1 MLPRS
6 EFLKES
12 YFRVFMSIMVAPAIS
27 PSSNMLTC
35 PAVVDEAEHPASETA
50 PPMMR
55 RQKSLFIV
63 FSSEKKR
70 IQKSFSHQFRGW
82 QRAAP
87 AGVTLLRLGIAPL
100 AVHRDEDRAVIHL
113 LGEHS

>member
-1 MLPRS
+1 MLPRT

-12 YFRVFMSIMVAPAIS
+12 YFLVFMSIMVAPVIS

-35 PAVVDEAEHPASETA
+35 PAVVDDAVHPARETA

-63 FSSEKKR
+63 LSSEKTACR
-70 IQKSFSHQFRGW
+70 KSFSHQLRLR

-87 AGVTLLRLGIAPL
+87 AGIDLLRLGIAAL
-100 AVHRDEDRAVIHL
+100 AVHRDEY
-113 LGEHS
+113 